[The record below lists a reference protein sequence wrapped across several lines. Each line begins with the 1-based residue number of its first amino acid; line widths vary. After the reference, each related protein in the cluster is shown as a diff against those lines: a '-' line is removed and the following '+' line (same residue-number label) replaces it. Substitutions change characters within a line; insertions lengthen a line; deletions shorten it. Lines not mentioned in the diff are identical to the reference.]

1 MNVAQITKLVLVIS
15 IIFAVLMVAF
25 VTVKGKKQDAAEK
38 KKGKKIV
45 TCILLAVIIA
55 ANGAIY
61 AFNNI
66 INQHFSSVKV
76 DDMAVDDATTAS
88 KDITT
93 RIEEEGIVLLEN
105 KDNTLPLNV
114 EKNAKV
120 NVFGQSSTAIV
131 YGGAGS
137 GASDE
142 TDNVTLQEGLKQAGF
157 DVNED
162 LTKFYEDHKTKKKGQ
177 NVFNLKGGDYNI
189 NEPAISEYSDKL
201 ISDAKKFSDTAV
213 VVFSRNGGEG
223 GDLPMDMASYTGGDA
238 GKHYLEL
245 QSCEQEML
253 SMVEKNFKHVIVLVN
268 SSNAMELGFLED
280 KNVDAA
286 LWIGGPG
293 STGCVAVGEV
303 LCGAVNPSGRLVD
316 TYAYD
321 LTTAPAYYNAGNF
334 TYTSNGEDTS
344 EHYVEYAEGIYV
356 GYRYYETRYVDNET
370 GKCDEDAY
378 NKVVQYPFGY
388 GLSYTTFE
396 QKVTHHEV
404 KDGKINIEIE
414 VKNTGKVAGK
424 DVAQVYVT
432 APYEN
437 GGVEKSFV
445 ELEGFAKTGMLE
457 PGKTEKVTVSFDVE
471 DMAAYDY
478 INQGC
483 YVLEKGTYEIKLM
496 NNAHDVL
503 DSFTYDV
510 EDTIVYNEDNAR
522 SSDKTAAVNTFDFAA
537 GDVTYVS
544 RSDWEGTLPTERVEK
559 KEATAEI
566 LDQLNLD
573 NINKLYVNPSNEG
586 DKITTGADNGL
597 TLSDMAGV
605 PYDDE
610 KWDKLLD
617 ELSVDEMAKLM
628 GYGGFSTV
636 EIASIDKV
644 ATIDIDGPAGL
655 NALTSDISGVQFPSE
670 AVIGSTYNVELVD
683 EMGQTYAQEANAHGV
698 VGLYAP
704 GVNIHRTP
712 FSGRNF
718 EYYSEDPVLNGKL
731 GAAMTRGCNSMGVYC
746 YPKHFAL
753 NDQETNRSGVCVWS
767 NEQAMREIYLKAFE
781 IVVKEGNNH
790 GLMSSYNRIGTV
802 WSGGCKELLTNV
814 LRGEW
819 GFEGAV
825 ATDYANAKLLNADQ
839 ALMAGGDL
847 MLSTTGA
854 TLSDKVTGSIE
865 GQQKLR
871 QASKNVLYMVVNS
884 RAYTNPVEMGFP
896 YWILAQVALNIV
908 LMLLVVLRIFKKK
921 KKKIKIKIKIKE

>member
-1 MNVAQITKLVLVIS
+1 MNVAQITKMMLIIS
-15 IIFAVLMVAF
+15 IVFAVLMVVF
-25 VTVKGKKQDAAEK
+25 MIVKGKKQNAAEK
-38 KKGKKIV
+38 RRGKKVV
-45 TCILLAVIIA
+45 TCILLAIIIA

-76 DDMAVDDATTAS
+76 DDVAVDDATTAS

-105 KDNTLPLNV
+105 KDNALPLNT

-142 TDNVTLQEGLKQAGF
+142 TNNVTLQEGLKQAGF
-157 DVNED
+157 EVNDD
-162 LTKFYEDHKTKKKGQ
+162 LTQFYEDHKTKKKGQ

-189 NEPAISEYSDKL
+189 NEPATSEYSDKL
-201 ISDAKKFSDTAV
+201 ISDAKKFSDTAI

-253 SMVEKNFKHVIVLVN
+253 SMVEKNFEHVIVLIN

-303 LCGAVNPSGRLVD
+303 LSGAINPSGRLVD

-321 LTTAPAYYNAGNF
+321 LTTAPAYYNAGDF

-356 GYRYYETRYVDNET
+356 GYRYYETRYVDNAT

-378 NKVVQYPFGY
+378 GKAVQYPFGY
-388 GLSYTTFE
+388 GLSYTSFE
-396 QKVTHHEV
+396 QKITHHEV

-424 DVAQVYVT
+424 DVAQVYAT
-432 APYEN
+432 APYTN
-437 GGVEKSFV
+437 GGIEKSFV
-445 ELEGFAKTGMLE
+445 ELEGFAKTGVIE
-457 PGKTEKVTVSFDVE
+457 PGKSEKVTVSFDVE

-478 INQGC
+478 VDQGC

-503 DSFTYDV
+503 DSFTYDI
-510 EDTIVYNEDNAR
+510 EDTIVYDENNAR

-537 GDVTYVS
+537 GDVNYVS

-636 EIASIDKV
+636 EIASIGKV

-670 AVIGSTYNVELVD
+670 AVIGSTYNVDLVD

-704 GVNIHRTP
+704 GLNIHRTP

-802 WSGGCKELLTNV
+802 WSGGCEALLTDV

-854 TLSDKVTGSIE
+854 TLSERVTGSVE

-871 QASKNVLYMVVNS
+871 QAAKDVLYMVVNS
-884 RAYTNPVEMGFP
+884 RAYTDPVEMGFP

-921 KKKIKIKIKIKE
+921 KIK

>member
-1 MNVAQITKLVLVIS
+1 MNVAQITKIMLVIS
-15 IIFAVLMVAF
+15 IVFAVLMVAF
-25 VTVKGKKQDAAEK
+25 VIAKGKKQDAAEK
-38 KKGKKIV
+38 KKGKKTV

-76 DDMAVDDATTAS
+76 DDMAVDDATAAS
-88 KDITT
+88 KEITT

-105 KDNTLPLNV
+105 KDNTLPLNA
-114 EKNAKV
+114 EKNTKV

-189 NEPAISEYSDKL
+189 NEPATSEYSDKL
-201 ISDAKKFSDTAV
+201 ISDAKEFSDTAI

-223 GDLPMDMASYTGGDA
+223 GDLPMDMASYTGGDE

-253 SMVEKNFKHVIVLVN
+253 SMVEKNFEHVIVLVN

-303 LCGAVNPSGRLVD
+303 LSGAINPSGRLVD

-321 LTTAPAYYNAGNF
+321 LTTAPAYYNAGDF

-356 GYRYYETRYVDNET
+356 GYRYYETRYVDNAT

-378 NKVVQYPFGY
+378 GKVVQYPFGY
-388 GLSYTTFE
+388 GLSYTSFE
-396 QKVTHHEV
+396 QKITHHEV

-432 APYEN
+432 APYTN
-437 GGVEKSFV
+437 GGIEKSFV

-457 PGKTEKVTVSFDVE
+457 PGKSEKVTVSFDVE

-478 INQGC
+478 VEQGC

-522 SSDKTAAVNTFDFAA
+522 SSDKTAAVNTFDFVA
-537 GDVTYVS
+537 GDVNYVS

-644 ATIDIDGPAGL
+644 STIDIDGPAGL

-704 GVNIHRTP
+704 GLNIHRTP

-908 LMLLVVLRIFKKK
+908 LMLLVVRRIFKKK
-921 KKKIKIKIKIKE
+921 NWQNRQTSL

>member
-1 MNVAQITKLVLVIS
+1 MNVAQITKMVLVIS

-25 VTVKGKKQDAAEK
+25 MIVKGKKQDAAEK

-76 DDMAVDDATTAS
+76 DDMAVDDATAAS

-189 NEPAISEYSDKL
+189 NEPATSEYSDKL
-201 ISDAKKFSDTAV
+201 ISDAKKFSDTAI

-253 SMVEKNFKHVIVLVN
+253 SMVEKNFEHVIVLVN

-378 NKVVQYPFGY
+378 SKVVQYPFGY

-510 EDTIVYNEDNAR
+510 EDTIVYDENHGR
-522 SSDKTAAVNTFDFAA
+522 STDQTAAVNTFDFAA

-544 RSDWEGTLPTERVEK
+544 RSDWEGTLPTARVEK

-573 NINKLYVNPSNEG
+573 HISKLYVNPSNEG

-597 TLSDMAGV
+597 TLSDMVGV

-628 GYGGFSTV
+628 GYGGFSTI

-921 KKKIKIKIKIKE
+921 KIKE

>member
-1 MNVAQITKLVLVIS
+1 MNVAQITKLMLIIS
-15 IIFAVLMVAF
+15 IVFAVIMVVF
-25 VTVKGKKQDAAEK
+25 MIVKGKKQNAAEK
-38 KKGKKIV
+38 RRGKKVV
-45 TCILLAVIIA
+45 TCILLAIIIA

-61 AFNNI
+61 ALNNI

-76 DDMAVDDATTAS
+76 DDVAVDDATTAS

-105 KDNTLPLNV
+105 KDNALPLNT

-157 DVNED
+157 EVNDD
-162 LTKFYEDHKTKKKGQ
+162 LTQFYEDHKTKKKGQ

-189 NEPAISEYSDKL
+189 NEPATSEYSDKL
-201 ISDAKKFSDTAV
+201 ISDAKKFSDTAI

-253 SMVEKNFKHVIVLVN
+253 SMVEKNFEHVIVLVN

-303 LCGAVNPSGRLVD
+303 LSGAINPSGRLVD

-321 LTTAPAYYNAGNF
+321 LTTAPAYYNAGDF

-356 GYRYYETRYVDNET
+356 GYRYYETRYVDNAT

-378 NKVVQYPFGY
+378 GKVVQYPFGY
-388 GLSYTTFE
+388 GLSYTSFE
-396 QKVTHHEV
+396 QKITHHEV

-432 APYEN
+432 APYTK
-437 GGVEKSFV
+437 GGIEKSFV
-445 ELEGFAKTGMLE
+445 ELEGFAKTGMIE
-457 PGKTEKVTVSFDVE
+457 PGKSEKVTVSFDVE

-478 INQGC
+478 VDQGC

-537 GDVTYVS
+537 GDVNYVS

-566 LDQLNLD
+566 LDQLNLE

-670 AVIGSTYNVELVD
+670 AVIGSTYNADLVD

-781 IVVKEGNNH
+781 IVAKEGNNH

-802 WSGGCKELLTNV
+802 WSGGCEALLTDV

-854 TLSDKVTGSIE
+854 ALSERVTGSVE

-871 QASKNVLYMVVNS
+871 QAAKDVLYMVVNS
-884 RAYTNPVEMGFP
+884 RAYTDPVEMGFP

-921 KKKIKIKIKIKE
+921 KIK

>member
-1 MNVAQITKLVLVIS
+1 MNVAQITKMILIIS
-15 IIFAVLMVAF
+15 IVFAVIMVVF
-25 VTVKGKKQDAAEK
+25 MIVKGKKQNAADK
-38 KKGKKIV
+38 KRGKKVV
-45 TCILLAVIIA
+45 TCILLAIIIA

-105 KDNTLPLNV
+105 KENALPLNT

-142 TDNVTLQEGLKQAGF
+142 TDNVTLQDGLKQAGF
-157 DVNED
+157 EVNDD

-189 NEPAISEYSDKL
+189 NEPATSEYSDKL
-201 ISDAKKFSDTAV
+201 ISDAKKFSDTAL

-253 SMVEKNFKHVIVLVN
+253 AMVEKNFEHVIVLIN

-303 LCGAVNPSGRLVD
+303 LSGAINPSGRLVD

-321 LTTAPAYYNAGNF
+321 LTTAPAYYNAGDF

-356 GYRYYETRYVDNET
+356 GYRYYETRYVDNAT

-378 NKVVQYPFGY
+378 GKAVQYPFGY
-388 GLSYTTFE
+388 GLSYTSFE
-396 QKVTHHEV
+396 QKITHHEV

-414 VKNTGKVAGK
+414 VKNTGEVAGK
-424 DVAQVYVT
+424 DVAQVYAT
-432 APYEN
+432 APYTN
-437 GGVEKSFV
+437 GGIEKSFV
-445 ELEGFAKTGMLE
+445 ELEGFAKTGVIE
-457 PGKTEKVTVSFDVE
+457 PGKSEKVTVSFDVE

-478 INQGC
+478 VDQGC

-510 EDTIVYNEDNAR
+510 EDTIVYDENNAR

-537 GDVTYVS
+537 GDVSYVS
-544 RSDWEGTLPTERVEK
+544 RSDWEGTLSTERVEK

-636 EIASIDKV
+636 EIASIGKV

-670 AVIGSTYNVELVD
+670 AVIGSTYNVDLVD

-704 GVNIHRTP
+704 GLNIHRTP

-802 WSGGCKELLTNV
+802 WSGGCEALLTDV

-854 TLSDKVTGSIE
+854 TLSERVIGSVE

-871 QASKNVLYMVVNS
+871 QAAKDVLYMVVNS
-884 RAYTNPVEMGFP
+884 RAYTDPVEMGFP

-921 KKKIKIKIKIKE
+921 KIK

>member
-1 MNVAQITKLVLVIS
+1 MNVAQITKMVLVIS

-76 DDMAVDDATTAS
+76 DDMAVDDTTAAS
-88 KDITT
+88 KEITT

-162 LTKFYEDHKTKKKGQ
+162 LTKFYEEHKTKKKGQ

-189 NEPAISEYSDKL
+189 NEPATSEYSDKL
-201 ISDAKKFSDTAV
+201 ISDAKKFSDTAI

-253 SMVEKNFKHVIVLVN
+253 SMVEKNFEHVIVLVN

-303 LCGAVNPSGRLVD
+303 LSGAINPSGRLVD

-321 LTTAPAYYNAGNF
+321 LTTAPAYYNAGDF

-356 GYRYYETRYVDNET
+356 GYRYYETRYVDNVT

-378 NKVVQYPFGY
+378 GKVVQYPFGY
-388 GLSYTTFE
+388 GLSYTSFE
-396 QKVTHHEV
+396 QKITHHEV

-432 APYEN
+432 APYTN
-437 GGVEKSFV
+437 GGIEKSFV

-457 PGKTEKVTVSFDVE
+457 PGKSEKVTVSFDVE

-478 INQGC
+478 VEQGC

-510 EDTIVYNEDNAR
+510 EDTIVYNENNAR
-522 SSDKTAAVNTFDFAA
+522 SSDKTAAVNTFDFVA
-537 GDVTYVS
+537 GDVNYVS

-802 WSGGCKELLTNV
+802 WSGGCEALLTDV

-908 LMLLVVLRIFKKK
+908 LMLLVVLRIFKKTK
-921 KKKIKIKIKIKE
+921 TK

>member
-1 MNVAQITKLVLVIS
+1 MNVAQITKMVLVIS

-25 VTVKGKKQDAAEK
+25 VIVKGKKQDAAEK

-76 DDMAVDDATTAS
+76 DDMAVDDATAAS

-120 NVFGQSSTAIV
+120 NVFGQLSTAIV

-189 NEPAISEYSDKL
+189 NEPATSEYSDKL
-201 ISDAKKFSDTAV
+201 ISDAKKFSDTAI

-253 SMVEKNFKHVIVLVN
+253 SMVEKNFEHIIVLVN

-378 NKVVQYPFGY
+378 SKVVQYPFGY

-404 KDGKINIEIE
+404 KDGKINVEIE

-432 APYEN
+432 APYAN

-510 EDTIVYNEDNAR
+510 EDTIVYDENHAR
-522 SSDKTAAVNTFDFAA
+522 STDQTAALNTFDFAA

-544 RSDWEGTLPTERVEK
+544 RSDWEGTLPTARVEK

-573 NINKLYVNPSNEG
+573 HISKLYVNPSNEG

-802 WSGGCKELLTNV
+802 WSGGCEALLTDV

-854 TLSDKVTGSIE
+854 TLSDKVTGSTE

-908 LMLLVVLRIFKKK
+908 LMLLVVLRIFKK
-921 KKKIKIKIKIKE
+921 IK

>member
-1 MNVAQITKLVLVIS
+1 MSVAQITKMFLLIS
-15 IIFAVLMVAF
+15 IVFAVCMIVCMI
-25 VTVKGKKQDAAEK
+25 VKGKKQDKAFER
-38 KKGKKIV
+38 KKGKKVV
-45 TCILLAVIIA
+45 TCILLAVVIA

-88 KDITT
+88 RDITT
-93 RIEEEGIVLLEN
+93 KIEEEGIVLLEN
-105 KDNTLPLNV
+105 KNDTLPLSTD
-114 EKNAKV
+114 KNAKV
-120 NVFGQSSTAIV
+120 NVFGQSSVSLV

-142 TDNVTLQEGLKQAGF
+142 TDNVTLQSGLQEAGF
-157 DVNED
+157 EVNDD
-162 LTKFYEDHKTKKKGQ
+162 LTQFYEDHKTKKKGQ

-189 NEPAISEYSDKL
+189 NEPATSEYSDKL
-201 ISDAKKFSDTAV
+201 LSDAKAFSDTAI

-245 QSCEQEML
+245 QTCEEEML
-253 SMVEKNFKHVIVLVN
+253 AMVEANFDHVIVLIN

-280 KNVDAA
+280 EKVDAA

-303 LCGAVNPSGRLVD
+303 LSGIVNPSGRLVD

-321 LTTAPAYYNAGNF
+321 LTTAPAYYNAGDF
-334 TYTSNGEDTS
+334 TYTSNGEDTK

-378 NKVVQYPFGY
+378 SQVVQYPFGY

-396 QKVTHHEV
+396 QKITNHEV
-404 KDGKINIEIE
+404 KDGKINVEIE

-432 APYEN
+432 APYTN
-437 GGVEKSFV
+437 GGIEKSFV
-445 ELEGFAKTGMLE
+445 ELEGFAKTGMIE
-457 PGKTEKVTVSFDVE
+457 PGKSEKVNVSFDVE

-478 INQGC
+478 TDKGC
-483 YVLEKGTYEIKLM
+483 YVLDKGTYEIKLM
-496 NNAHDVL
+496 NNAHDVM

-510 EDTIVYNEDNAR
+510 DDTIVYDENNAR
-522 SSDKTAAVNTFDFAA
+522 STDETAAVNAFDFAA

-544 RSDWEGTLPTERVEK
+544 RSDWEGTLPTERVET
-559 KEATAEI
+559 KEATTEI
-566 LDQLNLD
+566 LDQLDLD
-573 NINKLYVNPSNEG
+573 NINKLYVNPSNDGE
-586 DKITTGADNGL
+586 KITTGADNGL
-597 TLSDMAGV
+597 TLNDMVGV
-605 PYDDE
+605 SYDDE
-610 KWDKLLD
+610 TWDQLLD
-617 ELSVDEMAKLM
+617 ELSVEDMAKLM

-670 AVIGSTYNVELVD
+670 AVIGSTYNVDLVD

-704 GVNIHRTP
+704 GLNIHRTP

-767 NEQAMREIYLKAFE
+767 NEQAIREIYLKAFE

-802 WSGGCKELLTNV
+802 WSGGCEQLLTTV

-854 TLSDKVTGSIE
+854 TLSDSVTGSVE

-871 QASKNVLYMVVNS
+871 QAAKNVLYMVVNS
-884 RAYTNPVEMGFP
+884 RAYTDPVEMGFP

-908 LMLLVVLRIFKKK
+908 LMLLVLLRIFKKRK
-921 KKKIKIKIKIKE
+921 C

>member
-1 MNVAQITKLVLVIS
+1 MNVAQITKMVLVIS

-25 VTVKGKKQDAAEK
+25 VIVKGKKQDAAEK
-38 KKGKKIV
+38 KKGKEIV

-76 DDMAVDDATTAS
+76 DDMAVDDATAAS
-88 KDITT
+88 KEITT

-189 NEPAISEYSDKL
+189 NEPATSEYSDKL
-201 ISDAKKFSDTAV
+201 ISDAKKFSDTAL

-253 SMVEKNFKHVIVLVN
+253 SMVEKNFEHVIVLVN

-334 TYTSNGEDTS
+334 TYTSNGEDTN

-510 EDTIVYNEDNAR
+510 EDTIVYDENHAR
-522 SSDKTAAVNTFDFAA
+522 STDQTAAVNTFDFAA

-544 RSDWEGTLPTERVEK
+544 RSDWEGTLPTARVEK

-573 NINKLYVNPSNEG
+573 QISKLYVNPSNEG

-597 TLSDMAGV
+597 TLSDMVGV

-644 ATIDIDGPAGL
+644 STIDIDGPAGL

-704 GVNIHRTP
+704 GLNIHRTP

-921 KKKIKIKIKIKE
+921 KIKE

>member
-1 MNVAQITKLVLVIS
+1 MNVAQITKMVLVIS

-223 GDLPMDMASYTGGDA
+223 GDLPMDMASYTGGDE

-253 SMVEKNFKHVIVLVN
+253 SMVEKNFEHVIVLVN

-303 LCGAVNPSGRLVD
+303 LSGAINPSGRLVD

-321 LTTAPAYYNAGNF
+321 LTTAPAYYNAGDF

-356 GYRYYETRYVDNET
+356 GYRYYETRYVDNAT

-378 NKVVQYPFGY
+378 GKVVQYPFGY
-388 GLSYTTFE
+388 GLSYTSFE
-396 QKVTHHEV
+396 QKITHHEV

-432 APYEN
+432 APYTN
-437 GGVEKSFV
+437 GGIEKSFV

-457 PGKTEKVTVSFDVE
+457 PGKSEKVTVSFDVE

-478 INQGC
+478 VEQGC

-510 EDTIVYNEDNAR
+510 EDTIVYNENNAR
-522 SSDKTAAVNTFDFAA
+522 SSDKTAAVNTFDFVA
-537 GDVTYVS
+537 GDVNYVS

-802 WSGGCKELLTNV
+802 WSGGCEALLTDV

-854 TLSDKVTGSIE
+854 TLSDKVTGSAE

-884 RAYTNPVEMGFP
+884 RAYTDPVEMGFP

-921 KKKIKIKIKIKE
+921 KIKIKIKE

>member
-1 MNVAQITKLVLVIS
+1 MNVAQITKMMLIIS
-15 IIFAVLMVAF
+15 IVFAVIMVIF
-25 VTVKGKKQDAAEK
+25 MIVKGKKQNAAEK
-38 KKGKKIV
+38 RRGKKIV
-45 TCILLAVIIA
+45 TCILLAIIIA

-76 DDMAVDDATTAS
+76 DDVAVDDATTAS

-105 KDNTLPLNV
+105 KDNALPLNT

-157 DVNED
+157 EVNDD
-162 LTKFYEDHKTKKKGQ
+162 LTRFYEDHKTKKKGQ

-189 NEPAISEYSDKL
+189 NEPATSEYSDKL
-201 ISDAKKFSDTAV
+201 ISDAKKFSDTAI

-253 SMVEKNFKHVIVLVN
+253 SMVEKNFEHVIVLVN

-344 EHYVEYAEGIYV
+344 GHYVEYAEGIYV

-378 NKVVQYPFGY
+378 SKVVQYPFGY

-432 APYEN
+432 APYVN
-437 GGVEKSFV
+437 GGIEKSFV
-445 ELEGFAKTGMLE
+445 ELEGFAKTGLLE

-478 INQGC
+478 VEHGC

-510 EDTIVYNEDNAR
+510 EDTIVYDENHAR
-522 SSDKTAAVNTFDFAA
+522 STDQTAAVNTFDFAA
-537 GDVTYVS
+537 GDMTYVS
-544 RSDWEGTLPTERVEK
+544 RSDWEGTLPTARVEK

-802 WSGGCKELLTNV
+802 WSGGCEALLTDV

-854 TLSDKVTGSIE
+854 TLSDIVTGSTE

-884 RAYTNPVEMGFP
+884 RAYTDPVEMGFP

-908 LMLLVVLRIFKKK
+908 LMLLVVRRIFKKK
-921 KKKIKIKIKIKE
+921 NWQNRQTSL

>member
-1 MNVAQITKLVLVIS
+1 MNVAQITKMVLVIS

-76 DDMAVDDATTAS
+76 DDMAVDDETTAS

-253 SMVEKNFKHVIVLVN
+253 SMVEKNFEHVIVLIN

-321 LTTAPAYYNAGNF
+321 LMTAPAYYNAGNF
-334 TYTSNGEDTS
+334 TYTSNGEDTG

-378 NKVVQYPFGY
+378 SKVVQYPFGY

-432 APYEN
+432 APYVN
-437 GGVEKSFV
+437 GGIEKSFV
-445 ELEGFAKTGMLE
+445 ELEGFAKTGLLE

-478 INQGC
+478 VEHGC

-510 EDTIVYNEDNAR
+510 EDTIVYDENHAR
-522 SSDKTAAVNTFDFAA
+522 STDQTAAVNTFDFAA
-537 GDVTYVS
+537 GDMTYVS
-544 RSDWEGTLPTERVEK
+544 RSDWEGTLPTARVEK

-802 WSGGCKELLTNV
+802 WSGGCEALLTDV

-854 TLSDKVTGSIE
+854 TLSDKVTGSTE

-884 RAYTNPVEMGFP
+884 RAYTDPVEMGFP
-896 YWILAQVALNIV
+896 YWILAQIALNIV
-908 LMLLVVLRIFKKK
+908 LMLLVVIRIFKKTK
-921 KKKIKIKIKIKE
+921 TK

>member
-1 MNVAQITKLVLVIS
+1 MNVAQITKMVLVIS

-223 GDLPMDMASYTGGDA
+223 GDLPMDMASYTGGDE

-253 SMVEKNFKHVIVLVN
+253 SMVEKNFEHVIVLVN

-303 LCGAVNPSGRLVD
+303 LSGAINPSGRLVD

-321 LTTAPAYYNAGNF
+321 LTTAPAYYNAGDF

-356 GYRYYETRYVDNET
+356 GYRYYETRYVDNAT

-378 NKVVQYPFGY
+378 GKVVQYPFGY
-388 GLSYTTFE
+388 GLSYTSFE
-396 QKVTHHEV
+396 QKITHHEV

-432 APYEN
+432 APYVN
-437 GGVEKSFV
+437 GGIEKSFV
-445 ELEGFAKTGMLE
+445 ELEGFAKTGLLE

-478 INQGC
+478 VEHGC

-510 EDTIVYNEDNAR
+510 EDTIVYDENHAR
-522 SSDKTAAVNTFDFAA
+522 STDQTAAVNTFDFAA
-537 GDVTYVS
+537 GDMTYVS
-544 RSDWEGTLPTERVEK
+544 RSDWEGTLPTARVEK

-802 WSGGCKELLTNV
+802 WSGGCEALLTDV

-819 GFEGAV
+819 GYEGAV

-854 TLSDKVTGSIE
+854 TLSDKVTESIE

-921 KKKIKIKIKIKE
+921 KIKIKIKE

>member
-1 MNVAQITKLVLVIS
+1 MNVAQITKMMLIIS
-15 IIFAVLMVAF
+15 IVFAVIMVIF
-25 VTVKGKKQDAAEK
+25 MIVKGKKQNAAEK
-38 KKGKKIV
+38 RRGKKIV
-45 TCILLAVIIA
+45 TCILLAIIIA

-76 DDMAVDDATTAS
+76 DDVAVDDATTAS

-105 KDNTLPLNV
+105 KDNALPLNT

-157 DVNED
+157 EVNDD
-162 LTKFYEDHKTKKKGQ
+162 LTRFYEDHKTKKKGQ

-189 NEPAISEYSDKL
+189 NEPATSEYSDKL
-201 ISDAKKFSDTAV
+201 ISDAKKFSDTAI

-253 SMVEKNFKHVIVLVN
+253 SMVEKNFEHVIVLIN

-286 LWIGGPG
+286 LWVGGPG

-303 LCGAVNPSGRLVD
+303 LSGAINPSGRLVD

-321 LTTAPAYYNAGNF
+321 LTTAPAYYNAGDF
-334 TYTSNGEDTS
+334 TYTSNGEDAS

-356 GYRYYETRYVDNET
+356 GYRYYETRYVDNAT

-378 NKVVQYPFGY
+378 GKVVQYPFGY
-388 GLSYTTFE
+388 GLSYTSFE
-396 QKVTHHEV
+396 QKITHHEV

-432 APYEN
+432 APYTT
-437 GGVEKSFV
+437 GGIEKSFV

-478 INQGC
+478 VEHGC

-522 SSDKTAAVNTFDFAA
+522 SSDKTAAVNTFDFVA
-537 GDVTYVS
+537 GDVNYVS

-559 KEATAEI
+559 KEATAGI

-573 NINKLYVNPSNEG
+573 NINKLYVNPFNEG

-802 WSGGCKELLTNV
+802 WSGGCEALLTDV

-854 TLSDKVTGSIE
+854 TLSDIVTGSTE

-884 RAYTNPVEMGFP
+884 RAYTDPVEMGFP

-908 LMLLVVLRIFKKK
+908 LMLLVVRRIFKKK
-921 KKKIKIKIKIKE
+921 NWQNRQTSL

>member
-1 MNVAQITKLVLVIS
+1 MNVAQITKMVLVIS

-189 NEPAISEYSDKL
+189 NESAISEYSDKL

-921 KKKIKIKIKIKE
+921 KKKIKIKE

>member
-1 MNVAQITKLVLVIS
+1 MNVAQITKMMLIIS
-15 IIFAVLMVAF
+15 IVFAVIMVIF
-25 VTVKGKKQDAAEK
+25 MIVKGKKQNAAEK
-38 KKGKKIV
+38 RRGKKIV
-45 TCILLAVIIA
+45 TCILLAIIIA

-76 DDMAVDDATTAS
+76 DDVAVDDATTAS

-105 KDNTLPLNV
+105 KDNALPLNT

-157 DVNED
+157 EVNDD
-162 LTKFYEDHKTKKKGQ
+162 LTRFYEDHKTKKKGQ

-189 NEPAISEYSDKL
+189 NEPATSEYSDKL
-201 ISDAKKFSDTAV
+201 ISDAKKFSDTAI

-253 SMVEKNFKHVIVLVN
+253 SMVEKNFEHVIVLVN

-344 EHYVEYAEGIYV
+344 GHYVEYAEGIYV

-378 NKVVQYPFGY
+378 SKVVQYPFGY

-432 APYEN
+432 APYVN
-437 GGVEKSFV
+437 GGIEKSFV
-445 ELEGFAKTGMLE
+445 ELEGFAKTGLLE

-478 INQGC
+478 VEHGC

-510 EDTIVYNEDNAR
+510 EDTIVYDENHAR
-522 SSDKTAAVNTFDFAA
+522 STDQTAAVNTFDFAA
-537 GDVTYVS
+537 GDMTYVS
-544 RSDWEGTLPTERVEK
+544 RSDWEGTLPTARVEK

-802 WSGGCKELLTNV
+802 WSGGCEALLTDV

-854 TLSDKVTGSIE
+854 TLSDIVTGSTE

-884 RAYTNPVEMGFP
+884 RAYTDPVEMGFP

-908 LMLLVVLRIFKKK
+908 LMLLVVRRIFKKK
-921 KKKIKIKIKIKE
+921 YWQNRQTSL

>member
-1 MNVAQITKLVLVIS
+1 MNVAQITKMVLVIS

-253 SMVEKNFKHVIVLVN
+253 SMVEKNFEHVIVLVN

-303 LCGAVNPSGRLVD
+303 LSGAINPSGRLVD

-321 LTTAPAYYNAGNF
+321 LTTAPAYYNAGDF

-388 GLSYTTFE
+388 GLSYTSFE
-396 QKVTHHEV
+396 QKITHHEV

-432 APYEN
+432 APYVN
-437 GGVEKSFV
+437 GGIEKSFV

-457 PGKTEKVTVSFDVE
+457 PGKSEKVTVSFDVE

-478 INQGC
+478 VEQGC

-522 SSDKTAAVNTFDFAA
+522 SSDKTAAVNTFDFVA
-537 GDVTYVS
+537 GDVNYVS

-802 WSGGCKELLTNV
+802 WSGGCEALLTDV

-854 TLSDKVTGSIE
+854 TLSDIVTGSTE

-884 RAYTNPVEMGFP
+884 RAYTDPVEMGFP

-908 LMLLVVLRIFKKK
+908 LMLLVVRRIFK
-921 KKKIKIKIKIKE
+921 KKKIKIKIKE

>member
-1 MNVAQITKLVLVIS
+1 MNVAQITKMVLVIS
-15 IIFAVLMVAF
+15 IVFAVLMVAF
-25 VTVKGKKQDAAEK
+25 MIAKGKKQDAAEK

-253 SMVEKNFKHVIVLVN
+253 SMVEKNFEHVIVLIN

-286 LWIGGPG
+286 LWVGGPG

-303 LCGAVNPSGRLVD
+303 LSGAINPSGRLVD

-321 LTTAPAYYNAGNF
+321 LTTAPAYYNAGDF

-356 GYRYYETRYVDNET
+356 GYRYYETRYVDNAT

-378 NKVVQYPFGY
+378 GKVVQYPFGY
-388 GLSYTTFE
+388 GLSYTSFE
-396 QKVTHHEV
+396 QKITHHEV

-432 APYEN
+432 APYTN
-437 GGVEKSFV
+437 GGIEKSFV

-457 PGKTEKVTVSFDVE
+457 PGKSEKVTVSFDVE

-478 INQGC
+478 VEQGC

-510 EDTIVYNEDNAR
+510 EDTIVYDENHAR
-522 SSDKTAAVNTFDFAA
+522 STDQTAAVNTFDFAA
-537 GDVTYVS
+537 GDMTYVS
-544 RSDWEGTLPTERVEK
+544 RSDWEGTLPTARVEK

-802 WSGGCKELLTNV
+802 WSGGCEALLTDV

-854 TLSDKVTGSIE
+854 TLSDKVTGSTE

-921 KKKIKIKIKIKE
+921 KIKIKIKE

>member
-1 MNVAQITKLVLVIS
+1 MNVAQITKMVLVIS

-223 GDLPMDMASYTGGDA
+223 GDLPMDMASYTGGDE

-253 SMVEKNFKHVIVLVN
+253 SMVEKNFEHVIVLVN

-303 LCGAVNPSGRLVD
+303 LSGAINPSGRLVD

-321 LTTAPAYYNAGNF
+321 LTTAPAYYNAGDF

-356 GYRYYETRYVDNET
+356 GYRYYETRYVDNAT

-378 NKVVQYPFGY
+378 GKVVQYPFGY
-388 GLSYTTFE
+388 GLSYTSFE
-396 QKVTHHEV
+396 QKITHHEV

-432 APYEN
+432 APYTN
-437 GGVEKSFV
+437 GGIEKSFV

-457 PGKTEKVTVSFDVE
+457 PGKSEKVTVSFDVE

-478 INQGC
+478 VEQGC

-522 SSDKTAAVNTFDFAA
+522 SSDKTAAVNTFDFVA
-537 GDVTYVS
+537 GDVNYVS

-921 KKKIKIKIKIKE
+921 KIKIKIKE

>member
-1 MNVAQITKLVLVIS
+1 MNVAQITKMVLVIS

-76 DDMAVDDATTAS
+76 DDMAVDDTTAAS
-88 KDITT
+88 KEITT

-162 LTKFYEDHKTKKKGQ
+162 LTKFYEEHKTKKKGQ

-189 NEPAISEYSDKL
+189 NEPAPSEYSDKL
-201 ISDAKKFSDTAV
+201 ISDAKKFSDTAI

-253 SMVEKNFKHVIVLVN
+253 SMVEKNFEHVIVLVN

-303 LCGAVNPSGRLVD
+303 LGGAINPSGRLVD

-321 LTTAPAYYNAGNF
+321 LTTAPAYYNAGDF

-356 GYRYYETRYVDNET
+356 GYRYYETRYVDNAT

-378 NKVVQYPFGY
+378 GKVVQYPFGY
-388 GLSYTTFE
+388 GLSYTSFE
-396 QKVTHHEV
+396 QKITHHEV

-432 APYEN
+432 APYTN
-437 GGVEKSFV
+437 GGIEKSFV

-457 PGKTEKVTVSFDVE
+457 PGKSEKVTVSFDVE

-478 INQGC
+478 VEQGC

-522 SSDKTAAVNTFDFAA
+522 SSDKTAAVNTFDFVA
-537 GDVTYVS
+537 GDVNYVS

-790 GLMSSYNRIGTV
+790 GLMNSYNRIGTV

-921 KKKIKIKIKIKE
+921 KIKIKE

>member
-1 MNVAQITKLVLVIS
+1 MNVAQITKLMLIIS
-15 IIFAVLMVAF
+15 IVFAVIMVVF
-25 VTVKGKKQDAAEK
+25 MIVKGKKQNAAEK
-38 KKGKKIV
+38 RRGKKVV
-45 TCILLAVIIA
+45 TCILLAIIIA

-189 NEPAISEYSDKL
+189 NEPATSEYSDKL
-201 ISDAKKFSDTAV
+201 ISDAKKFSDTAL

-253 SMVEKNFKHVIVLVN
+253 SMVEKNFEHVIVLVN

-321 LTTAPAYYNAGNF
+321 LTTAPAYYNAGDF
-334 TYTSNGEDTS
+334 TYTSNGEDTN

-378 NKVVQYPFGY
+378 SKVVQYPFGY

-478 INQGC
+478 VDQGC

-510 EDTIVYNEDNAR
+510 EDTIVYDENHAR
-522 SSDKTAAVNTFDFAA
+522 STDQTAAVNTFDFAA

-544 RSDWEGTLPTERVEK
+544 RSDWEGTLPTARVEK
-559 KEATAEI
+559 KEATVEI

-573 NINKLYVNPSNEG
+573 HISKLYVNPSNEG

-597 TLSDMAGV
+597 TLSDMVGV

-670 AVIGSTYNVELVD
+670 AVIGSAYNVELVD

-698 VGLYAP
+698 VGIYAP
-704 GVNIHRTP
+704 GLNIHRTP

-854 TLSDKVTGSIE
+854 TLSDKVTGSME

-921 KKKIKIKIKIKE
+921 KIKE

>member
-1 MNVAQITKLVLVIS
+1 MNVAQITKMMLIIS
-15 IIFAVLMVAF
+15 IVFAVIMVIF
-25 VTVKGKKQDAAEK
+25 MIVKGKKQDAAEK

-223 GDLPMDMASYTGGDA
+223 GDLPMDMASYTGGDE

-253 SMVEKNFKHVIVLVN
+253 SMVEKNFEHVIVLVN

-303 LCGAVNPSGRLVD
+303 LSGAINPSGRLVD

-321 LTTAPAYYNAGNF
+321 LTTAPAYYNAGDF

-356 GYRYYETRYVDNET
+356 GYRYYETRYVDNAT

-378 NKVVQYPFGY
+378 GKVVQYPFGY
-388 GLSYTTFE
+388 GLSYTSFE
-396 QKVTHHEV
+396 QKITHHEV

-432 APYEN
+432 APYVN
-437 GGVEKSFV
+437 GGIEKSFV
-445 ELEGFAKTGMLE
+445 ELEGFAKTGLLE

-478 INQGC
+478 AEQGC
-483 YVLEKGTYEIKLM
+483 YVLDKGTYEIKLM

-510 EDTIVYNEDNAR
+510 EDTIVYDENHAR
-522 SSDKTAAVNTFDFAA
+522 STDQTAAVNTFDFAA
-537 GDVTYVS
+537 GDMTYVS
-544 RSDWEGTLPTERVEK
+544 RSDWEGTLPTARVEK

-573 NINKLYVNPSNEG
+573 QISKLYVNPSNEG

-854 TLSDKVTGSIE
+854 TISDKVTGSIE

-884 RAYTNPVEMGFP
+884 RAYTDPVEMGFP
-896 YWILAQVALNIV
+896 YWILAQIALNIV
-908 LMLLVVLRIFKKK
+908 LMLLVVIRIFK
-921 KKKIKIKIKIKE
+921 KKKIKIKIKE

>member
-1 MNVAQITKLVLVIS
+1 MNVAQITKMVLVIS
-15 IIFAVLMVAF
+15 IVFAVLMVAF
-25 VTVKGKKQDAAEK
+25 MIAKGKKQDAAEK

-189 NEPAISEYSDKL
+189 NEPATSEYSDKL

-253 SMVEKNFKHVIVLVN
+253 SMVEKNFEHVIVLVN

-303 LCGAVNPSGRLVD
+303 LSGAINPSGRLVD

-321 LTTAPAYYNAGNF
+321 LTTAPAYYNAGDF

-356 GYRYYETRYVDNET
+356 GYRYYETRYVDNAT

-378 NKVVQYPFGY
+378 GKVVQYPFGY
-388 GLSYTTFE
+388 GLSYTSFE
-396 QKVTHHEV
+396 QKITHHEV

-432 APYEN
+432 APYTN
-437 GGVEKSFV
+437 GGIEKSFV

-457 PGKTEKVTVSFDVE
+457 PGKSEKVTVSFDVE

-478 INQGC
+478 VEQGC

-510 EDTIVYNEDNAR
+510 EDTIVYNENNAR
-522 SSDKTAAVNTFDFAA
+522 SSDKTAAVNTFDFVA
-537 GDVTYVS
+537 GDVNYVS

-802 WSGGCKELLTNV
+802 WSGGCEALLTDV

-854 TLSDKVTGSIE
+854 TLSDKVTGSAE

-884 RAYTNPVEMGFP
+884 RAYTDPVEMGFP

-921 KKKIKIKIKIKE
+921 KIKIKIKE

>member
-1 MNVAQITKLVLVIS
+1 MNVAQITKMMLIIS
-15 IIFAVLMVAF
+15 IVFAVLMVVF
-25 VTVKGKKQDAAEK
+25 MIVKGKKQNAADMK
-38 KKGKKIV
+38 RGKKVV
-45 TCILLAVIIA
+45 TCILLAIIIA

-76 DDMAVDDATTAS
+76 DDVAVDDATTAS

-105 KDNTLPLNV
+105 KDNALPLNT

-157 DVNED
+157 EVNDD
-162 LTKFYEDHKTKKKGQ
+162 LTQFYEDHKTKKKGQ

-189 NEPAISEYSDKL
+189 NEPATSEYSDKL
-201 ISDAKKFSDTAV
+201 ISDAKKFSDTAI

-253 SMVEKNFKHVIVLVN
+253 SMVEKNFEHVIVLVN

-303 LCGAVNPSGRLVD
+303 LSGAINPSGRLVD

-321 LTTAPAYYNAGNF
+321 LTTAPAYYNAGDF

-356 GYRYYETRYVDNET
+356 GYRYYETRYVDNAT

-378 NKVVQYPFGY
+378 GKAVQYPFGY
-388 GLSYTTFE
+388 GLSYTSFE
-396 QKVTHHEV
+396 QKITHHEV

-424 DVAQVYVT
+424 DVAQIYAT
-432 APYEN
+432 APYTN
-437 GGVEKSFV
+437 GGIEKSFV
-445 ELEGFAKTGMLE
+445 ELEGFAKTGVIE
-457 PGKTEKVTVSFDVE
+457 PGKSEKVTVSFDVE

-478 INQGC
+478 VDQGC
-483 YVLEKGTYEIKLM
+483 YVLDKGTYEIKLM

-510 EDTIVYNEDNAR
+510 EDTIVYDENNAR

-537 GDVTYVS
+537 GDVNYVS

-636 EIASIDKV
+636 EIASIGKV

-670 AVIGSTYNVELVD
+670 AVIGSTYNVDLVD

-704 GVNIHRTP
+704 GLNIHRTP

-802 WSGGCKELLTNV
+802 RSGGCEALLTNV

-854 TLSDKVTGSIE
+854 TLSERVTGSVE

-871 QASKNVLYMVVNS
+871 QAAKDVLYMVVNS
-884 RAYTNPVEMGFP
+884 RAYTDPVEMGFP

-921 KKKIKIKIKIKE
+921 KIK

>member
-1 MNVAQITKLVLVIS
+1 M
-15 IIFAVLMVAF
+15 
-25 VTVKGKKQDAAEK
+25 
-38 KKGKKIV
+38 

-76 DDMAVDDATTAS
+76 DDMAVDDATAAS

-189 NEPAISEYSDKL
+189 NEPATSEYSDKL
-201 ISDAKKFSDTAV
+201 ISDAKKFSDTAI

-253 SMVEKNFKHVIVLVN
+253 SMVEKNFEHVIVLVN

-378 NKVVQYPFGY
+378 SKVVQYPFGY

-404 KDGKINIEIE
+404 KDGKINVEIE

-432 APYEN
+432 APYAN

-510 EDTIVYNEDNAR
+510 EDTIVYDENHAR
-522 SSDKTAAVNTFDFAA
+522 STDQTAAVNTFDFAA

-544 RSDWEGTLPTERVEK
+544 RSDWEGTLPTARVEK

-573 NINKLYVNPSNEG
+573 HISKLYVNPSNEG

-802 WSGGCKELLTNV
+802 WSGGCEALLTDV

-921 KKKIKIKIKIKE
+921 KIK

>member
-1 MNVAQITKLVLVIS
+1 MNVAQITKMVLVIS

-25 VTVKGKKQDAAEK
+25 VIVKGKKQDAAEK
-38 KKGKKIV
+38 KKGKEIV

-76 DDMAVDDATTAS
+76 DDMAVDDATAAS
-88 KDITT
+88 KEITT

-189 NEPAISEYSDKL
+189 NEPATSEYSDKL
-201 ISDAKKFSDTAV
+201 ISDAKKFSDTAL

-253 SMVEKNFKHVIVLVN
+253 SMVEKNFEHVIVLVN

-378 NKVVQYPFGY
+378 SKVVQYPFGY

-510 EDTIVYNEDNAR
+510 EDTIVYDENHAR
-522 SSDKTAAVNTFDFAA
+522 STDQTAAVNTFDFAA

-544 RSDWEGTLPTERVEK
+544 RSDWEGTLPTARVEK

-573 NINKLYVNPSNEG
+573 HISKLYVNPSNEG

-636 EIASIDKV
+636 KIASIDKV

-767 NEQAMREIYLKAFE
+767 NEQAMREIYLRAFE

-854 TLSDKVTGSIE
+854 TLSDKVTGSME

-896 YWILAQVALNIV
+896 YWILAQIALNIV

-921 KKKIKIKIKIKE
+921 KIKE

>member
-1 MNVAQITKLVLVIS
+1 MNVAQITKMVLVIS

-223 GDLPMDMASYTGGDA
+223 GDLPMDMASYTGGDE

-253 SMVEKNFKHVIVLVN
+253 SMVEKNFEHVIVLVN

-303 LCGAVNPSGRLVD
+303 LSGAINPSGRLVD

-321 LTTAPAYYNAGNF
+321 LTTAPAYYNAGDF

-356 GYRYYETRYVDNET
+356 GYRYYETRYVDNAT

-378 NKVVQYPFGY
+378 GKVVQYPFGY
-388 GLSYTTFE
+388 GLSYTSFE
-396 QKVTHHEV
+396 QKITHHEV

-432 APYEN
+432 APYTN
-437 GGVEKSFV
+437 GGIEKSFV

-457 PGKTEKVTVSFDVE
+457 PGKSEKVTVSFDVE

-478 INQGC
+478 AEQGC

-670 AVIGSTYNVELVD
+670 TVIGSTYNVELVD

-854 TLSDKVTGSIE
+854 TLSDKVTESIE

-921 KKKIKIKIKIKE
+921 KIKIKIKE

>member
-1 MNVAQITKLVLVIS
+1 MNVAQITKMVLVIS
-15 IIFAVLMVAF
+15 IVFAVLMVAF

-189 NEPAISEYSDKL
+189 NEPATSEYSDKL

-286 LWIGGPG
+286 LWVGGPG

-303 LCGAVNPSGRLVD
+303 LSGAINPSGRLVD

-321 LTTAPAYYNAGNF
+321 LTTAPAYYNAGDF

-356 GYRYYETRYVDNET
+356 GYRYYETRYVDNAT

-378 NKVVQYPFGY
+378 GKVVQYPFGY
-388 GLSYTTFE
+388 GLSYTSFE
-396 QKVTHHEV
+396 QKITHHEV

-432 APYEN
+432 APYTN
-437 GGVEKSFV
+437 GGIEKSFV

-457 PGKTEKVTVSFDVE
+457 PGKSEKVTVSFDVE

-478 INQGC
+478 VEQGC

-522 SSDKTAAVNTFDFAA
+522 SSDKTAAVNTFDFVA
-537 GDVTYVS
+537 GDVNYVS

-908 LMLLVVLRIFKKK
+908 LMLLVVLRIFKKTK
-921 KKKIKIKIKIKE
+921 TK

>member
-1 MNVAQITKLVLVIS
+1 MNVAQITKMMLIIS
-15 IIFAVLMVAF
+15 IVFAVLMVVF
-25 VTVKGKKQDAAEK
+25 MIVKGKKQNAAEK
-38 KKGKKIV
+38 RRGKKVV
-45 TCILLAVIIA
+45 TCILLAIIIA

-76 DDMAVDDATTAS
+76 DDVAVDDATTAS

-105 KDNTLPLNV
+105 KDNALPLNT

-142 TDNVTLQEGLKQAGF
+142 TNNVTLQEGLKQAGF
-157 DVNED
+157 EVNDD
-162 LTKFYEDHKTKKKGQ
+162 LTQFYEDHKTKKKGQ

-189 NEPAISEYSDKL
+189 NEPATSEYSDKL
-201 ISDAKKFSDTAV
+201 ISDAKKFSDTAI

-253 SMVEKNFKHVIVLVN
+253 AMVEKNFEHVIVLVN

-303 LCGAVNPSGRLVD
+303 LSGAINPSGRLVD

-321 LTTAPAYYNAGNF
+321 LTTAPAYYNAGDF

-356 GYRYYETRYVDNET
+356 GYRYYETRYVDNAT

-378 NKVVQYPFGY
+378 GKAVQYPFGY
-388 GLSYTTFE
+388 GLSYTSFE
-396 QKVTHHEV
+396 QKITHHEV

-424 DVAQVYVT
+424 DVAQVYAT
-432 APYEN
+432 APYTN
-437 GGVEKSFV
+437 GGIEKSFV
-445 ELEGFAKTGMLE
+445 ELEGFAKTGVIE
-457 PGKTEKVTVSFDVE
+457 PGKSEKVTVSFDVE

-478 INQGC
+478 VDQGC

-503 DSFTYDV
+503 DSFTYDI
-510 EDTIVYNEDNAR
+510 EDTIVYDENNAR

-537 GDVTYVS
+537 GDVNYVS

-636 EIASIDKV
+636 EIASIGKV

-670 AVIGSTYNVELVD
+670 AVIGSTYNVDLLD

-704 GVNIHRTP
+704 GLNIHRTP

-802 WSGGCKELLTNV
+802 WSGGCEALLTDV

-854 TLSDKVTGSIE
+854 TLSERVTGSVE

-871 QASKNVLYMVVNS
+871 QAAKDVLYMVVNS
-884 RAYTNPVEMGFP
+884 RAYTDPVEMGFP

-921 KKKIKIKIKIKE
+921 KIK

>member
-1 MNVAQITKLVLVIS
+1 MNVAQITKMMLIIS
-15 IIFAVLMVAF
+15 IVFAVIMIVF
-25 VTVKGKKQDAAEK
+25 MIVKGKKQNAAEK
-38 KKGKKIV
+38 RRGKRIV
-45 TCILLAVIIA
+45 TCILLAIIIA

-76 DDMAVDDATTAS
+76 DDVAVDDATTAS

-105 KDNTLPLNV
+105 KDNALPLNT

-157 DVNED
+157 EVNDD

-189 NEPAISEYSDKL
+189 NEPATSEYSDKL
-201 ISDAKKFSDTAV
+201 ISDAKKFSDTAI

-253 SMVEKNFKHVIVLVN
+253 SMVEKNFDHVIVLIN

-280 KNVDAA
+280 ENVDAA

-303 LCGAVNPSGRLVD
+303 LSGAVNPSGRLVD

-321 LTTAPAYYNAGNF
+321 LTTAPAYYNAGDF

-378 NKVVQYPFGY
+378 DKAVQYPFGY
-388 GLSYTTFE
+388 GLSYTSFE
-396 QKVTHHEV
+396 QKITHHEV

-424 DVAQVYVT
+424 DVAQVYAT
-432 APYEN
+432 APYTN
-437 GGVEKSFV
+437 GGIEKSFV
-445 ELEGFAKTGMLE
+445 ELEGFAKTGVIE
-457 PGKTEKVTVSFDVE
+457 PGKSEKVTVSFDVE

-478 INQGC
+478 VDQGC

-537 GDVTYVS
+537 GDVNYVS

-566 LDQLNLD
+566 LDQLNLE

-628 GYGGFSTV
+628 SYGGFSTV

-670 AVIGSTYNVELVD
+670 AVIGSTYNVDLVD

-704 GVNIHRTP
+704 GLNIHRTP

-781 IVVKEGNNH
+781 IVAKEGNNH

-802 WSGGCKELLTNV
+802 WSGGCEALLTDV

-847 MLSTTGA
+847 MLSTTGVA
-854 TLSDKVTGSIE
+854 LSERVTGSVE

-871 QASKNVLYMVVNS
+871 QAAKDVLYMVVNS
-884 RAYTNPVEMGFP
+884 RAYTDPVEMGFP

-908 LMLLVVLRIFKKK
+908 LMLLVVLRVFKQ
-921 KKKIKIKIKIKE
+921 KKIK

>member
-1 MNVAQITKLVLVIS
+1 MNVAQITKMILIIS
-15 IIFAVLMVAF
+15 IVFAVIMVVF
-25 VTVKGKKQDAAEK
+25 MIVKGKKQNAADK
-38 KKGKKIV
+38 KRGKKVV
-45 TCILLAVIIA
+45 TCILLAIIIA

-105 KDNTLPLNV
+105 KENALPLNT

-157 DVNED
+157 EVNDD

-189 NEPAISEYSDKL
+189 NEPATSEYSDKL
-201 ISDAKKFSDTAV
+201 ISDAKKFSDTAI

-253 SMVEKNFKHVIVLVN
+253 AMVEKNFEHVIVLIN

-303 LCGAVNPSGRLVD
+303 LSGAINPSGRLVD

-321 LTTAPAYYNAGNF
+321 LTTAPAYYNAGDF

-378 NKVVQYPFGY
+378 GKVVQYPLGY
-388 GLSYTTFE
+388 GLSYTSFE
-396 QKVTHHEV
+396 QKITHHEV

-424 DVAQVYVT
+424 DVAQVYAT
-432 APYEN
+432 APYTN
-437 GGVEKSFV
+437 GGIEKSFV
-445 ELEGFAKTGMLE
+445 ELEGFAKTGVIE
-457 PGKTEKVTVSFDVE
+457 PGKSEKVTVSFDVE

-478 INQGC
+478 VDQGC

-510 EDTIVYNEDNAR
+510 DDTIVYDENNAR

-537 GDVTYVS
+537 GDVNYVS

-636 EIASIDKV
+636 EIASIGKV

-670 AVIGSTYNVELVD
+670 AVIGSTYNVDLVD

-704 GVNIHRTP
+704 GLNIHRTP

-802 WSGGCKELLTNV
+802 WSGGCEALLTDV

-854 TLSDKVTGSIE
+854 TLSERVTGSVE

-871 QASKNVLYMVVNS
+871 QAAKDVLYMVVNS
-884 RAYTNPVEMGFP
+884 RAYTDPVEMGFP

-921 KKKIKIKIKIKE
+921 KIK

>member
-1 MNVAQITKLVLVIS
+1 MNVAQITKMVLVIS
-15 IIFAVLMVAF
+15 IVFAVLMVAF
-25 VTVKGKKQDAAEK
+25 MIAKGKKQDAAEK

-76 DDMAVDDATTAS
+76 DDMAVGDATTAS

-201 ISDAKKFSDTAV
+201 ISDAKEFSDTAI

-223 GDLPMDMASYTGGDA
+223 GDLPMDMASYTGGDE

-253 SMVEKNFKHVIVLVN
+253 SMVEKNFEHVIVLVN

-303 LCGAVNPSGRLVD
+303 LSGAINPSGRLVD

-321 LTTAPAYYNAGNF
+321 LTTAPAYYNAGDF

-356 GYRYYETRYVDNET
+356 GYRYYETRYVDNAT

-378 NKVVQYPFGY
+378 GKVVQYPFGY
-388 GLSYTTFE
+388 GLSYTSFE
-396 QKVTHHEV
+396 QKITHHEV

-432 APYEN
+432 APYTN
-437 GGVEKSFV
+437 GGIEKSFV

-457 PGKTEKVTVSFDVE
+457 PGKSEKVTVSFDVE

-478 INQGC
+478 VEQGC

-510 EDTIVYNEDNAR
+510 EDTIVYNENNAR
-522 SSDKTAAVNTFDFAA
+522 SSDKTAAVNTFDFVA
-537 GDVTYVS
+537 GDVNYVS

-802 WSGGCKELLTNV
+802 WSGGCEALLTDV

-908 LMLLVVLRIFKKK
+908 LMLLVVLRIFKKTK
-921 KKKIKIKIKIKE
+921 TK

>member
-1 MNVAQITKLVLVIS
+1 MNVAQITKMVLVIS

-921 KKKIKIKIKIKE
+921 KKKIKIKIKE

>member
-1 MNVAQITKLVLVIS
+1 MNVAQITKMMLIIS
-15 IIFAVLMVAF
+15 IVFAVIMVIF
-25 VTVKGKKQDAAEK
+25 MIVKGKKQNAAEK
-38 KKGKKIV
+38 RRGKKIV
-45 TCILLAVIIA
+45 TCILLAIIIA

-76 DDMAVDDATTAS
+76 DDVAVDDATTAS

-105 KDNTLPLNV
+105 KDNALPLNT

-157 DVNED
+157 EVNDD
-162 LTKFYEDHKTKKKGQ
+162 LTRFYEDHKTKKKGQ

-189 NEPAISEYSDKL
+189 NEPATSEYSDKL
-201 ISDAKKFSDTAV
+201 ISDAKKFSDTAI

-253 SMVEKNFKHVIVLVN
+253 SMVEKNFEHVIVLVN

-344 EHYVEYAEGIYV
+344 GHYVEYAEGIYV

-378 NKVVQYPFGY
+378 SKVVQYPFGY

-432 APYEN
+432 APYVN
-437 GGVEKSFV
+437 GGIEKSFV
-445 ELEGFAKTGMLE
+445 ELEGFAKTGLLE

-478 INQGC
+478 VEHGC

-510 EDTIVYNEDNAR
+510 EDTIVYDENHAR
-522 SSDKTAAVNTFDFAA
+522 STDQTAAVNTFDFAA
-537 GDVTYVS
+537 GDMTYVS
-544 RSDWEGTLPTERVEK
+544 RSDWEGTLPTARVEK

-802 WSGGCKELLTNV
+802 WSGGCEALLTDV

-854 TLSDKVTGSIE
+854 TLSDIVTGSTE

>member
-1 MNVAQITKLVLVIS
+1 MNVAQITKMVLVIS

-25 VTVKGKKQDAAEK
+25 VIVKGKKQDAAEK

-76 DDMAVDDATTAS
+76 DDMAVDDATAAS
-88 KDITT
+88 KEITT

-189 NEPAISEYSDKL
+189 NEPATSEYSDKL
-201 ISDAKKFSDTAV
+201 ISDAKKFSDTAI

-223 GDLPMDMASYTGGDA
+223 GDLSMDMASYTGGDA

-253 SMVEKNFKHVIVLVN
+253 SMVEKNFEHVIVLVN

-321 LTTAPAYYNAGNF
+321 LTTAPAYYNAGDF

-437 GGVEKSFV
+437 DGVEKSFV

-510 EDTIVYNEDNAR
+510 EDTIVYDENHAR
-522 SSDKTAAVNTFDFAA
+522 STDQTAAVNTFDFAA

-544 RSDWEGTLPTERVEK
+544 RSDWEGTLPTARVEK

-573 NINKLYVNPSNEG
+573 HISKLYVNPSNEG

-597 TLSDMAGV
+597 TLSDMVGV

-698 VGLYAP
+698 VGIYAP

-896 YWILAQVALNIV
+896 YWILAQIALNIV

-921 KKKIKIKIKIKE
+921 KIKE

>member
-1 MNVAQITKLVLVIS
+1 M
-15 IIFAVLMVAF
+15 
-25 VTVKGKKQDAAEK
+25 
-38 KKGKKIV
+38 
-45 TCILLAVIIA
+45 
-55 ANGAIY
+55 
-61 AFNNI
+61 
-66 INQHFSSVKV
+66 
-76 DDMAVDDATTAS
+76 
-88 KDITT
+88 
-93 RIEEEGIVLLEN
+93 
-105 KDNTLPLNV
+105 
-114 EKNAKV
+114 
-120 NVFGQSSTAIV
+120 
-131 YGGAGS
+131 
-137 GASDE
+137 
-142 TDNVTLQEGLKQAGF
+142 
-157 DVNED
+157 
-162 LTKFYEDHKTKKKGQ
+162 
-177 NVFNLKGGDYNI
+177 
-189 NEPAISEYSDKL
+189 
-201 ISDAKKFSDTAV
+201 
-213 VVFSRNGGEG
+213 
-223 GDLPMDMASYTGGDA
+223 
-238 GKHYLEL
+238 
-245 QSCEQEML
+245 
-253 SMVEKNFKHVIVLVN
+253 
-268 SSNAMELGFLED
+268 
-280 KNVDAA
+280 
-286 LWIGGPG
+286 
-293 STGCVAVGEV
+293 
-303 LCGAVNPSGRLVD
+303 CGAVNPSGRLVD

-321 LTTAPAYYNAGNF
+321 LTTAPAYYNAGDF
-334 TYTSNGEDTS
+334 TYTSNGEDTN

-437 GGVEKSFV
+437 GGVEKTFV

-510 EDTIVYNEDNAR
+510 EDTIVYDENHAR
-522 SSDKTAAVNTFDFAA
+522 STDQTAAVNTFDFAA

-544 RSDWEGTLPTERVEK
+544 RSDWEGTLPTARVEK
-559 KEATAEI
+559 KEATVEI

-573 NINKLYVNPSNEG
+573 HISKLYVNPSNEG

-597 TLSDMAGV
+597 TLSDMVGV

-698 VGLYAP
+698 VGIYAP
-704 GVNIHRTP
+704 GLNIHRTP

-871 QASKNVLYMVVNS
+871 QASKNVLYMVFKSIYESGGNGL
-884 RAYTNPVEMGFP
+884 P
-896 YWILAQVALNIV
+896 ILDFGTSCA
-908 LMLLVVLRIFKKK
+908 
-921 KKKIKIKIKIKE
+921 

>member
-1 MNVAQITKLVLVIS
+1 MNVAQITKMVLVIS

-114 EKNAKV
+114 EKSAKV

-223 GDLPMDMASYTGGDA
+223 GDLPMDMASYTGGDE

-253 SMVEKNFKHVIVLVN
+253 SMVEKNFEHVIVLVN

-303 LCGAVNPSGRLVD
+303 LSGAINPSGRLVD

-321 LTTAPAYYNAGNF
+321 LTTAPAYYNAGDF

-356 GYRYYETRYVDNET
+356 GYRYYETRYVDNAT

-378 NKVVQYPFGY
+378 GKVVQYPFGY
-388 GLSYTTFE
+388 GLSYTSFE
-396 QKVTHHEV
+396 QKITHHEV

-432 APYEN
+432 APYVN
-437 GGVEKSFV
+437 GGIEKSFV
-445 ELEGFAKTGMLE
+445 ELEGFAKTGLLE

-478 INQGC
+478 AEQGC
-483 YVLEKGTYEIKLM
+483 YVLDKGTYEIKLM

-510 EDTIVYNEDNAR
+510 EDTIVYDENHAR
-522 SSDKTAAVNTFDFAA
+522 STDQTAAVNTFDFAA
-537 GDVTYVS
+537 GDMTYVS
-544 RSDWEGTLPTERVEK
+544 RSDWEGTLPTARVEK

-573 NINKLYVNPSNEG
+573 QISKLYVNPSNEG

-854 TLSDKVTGSIE
+854 TISDKVTGSIE

-884 RAYTNPVEMGFP
+884 RAYTDPVEMGFP
-896 YWILAQVALNIV
+896 YWILAQIALNIV
-908 LMLLVVLRIFKKK
+908 LMLLVVIRIFK
-921 KKKIKIKIKIKE
+921 KKKIKIKIKE

>member
-1 MNVAQITKLVLVIS
+1 MNVAQITKMVLVIS

-25 VTVKGKKQDAAEK
+25 VIVKGKKQDAAEK

-76 DDMAVDDATTAS
+76 DDMAVDDATAAS

-189 NEPAISEYSDKL
+189 NEPATSEYSDKL
-201 ISDAKKFSDTAV
+201 ISDAKKFSNTAI

-253 SMVEKNFKHVIVLVN
+253 SMVEKNFEHVIVLVN

-378 NKVVQYPFGY
+378 SKVVQYPFGY

-510 EDTIVYNEDNAR
+510 EDTIVYDENHAR
-522 SSDKTAAVNTFDFAA
+522 STDQTAALNTFDFAA

-544 RSDWEGTLPTERVEK
+544 RSDWEGTLPTVRVEK

-573 NINKLYVNPSNEG
+573 HISKLYVNPSNEG

-597 TLSDMAGV
+597 TLSDMVGV
-605 PYDDE
+605 LYDDE

-628 GYGGFSTV
+628 GYGGFSTI

-698 VGLYAP
+698 VGIYAP
-704 GVNIHRTP
+704 GLNIHRTP

-825 ATDYANAKLLNADQ
+825 ATDYTNAKLLNADQ

-921 KKKIKIKIKIKE
+921 KTK